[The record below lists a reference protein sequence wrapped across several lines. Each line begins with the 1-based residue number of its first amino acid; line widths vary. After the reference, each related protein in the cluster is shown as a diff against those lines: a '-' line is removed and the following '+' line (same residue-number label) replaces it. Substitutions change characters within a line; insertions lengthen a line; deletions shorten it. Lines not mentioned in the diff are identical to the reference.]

1 MNNSTQHISFKFIT
15 LILVITLLLP
25 SAVKINH
32 VFEDHKHEVC
42 KNNSVEHFHEL
53 EIDCEFYKF
62 NTTNH
67 FILSDFQQSNIVVA
81 IKSVLN
87 YSYYKFLNNHQQ
99 FNISL
104 RGPPQV
110 LV

>member
-1 MNNSTQHISFKFIT
+1 MNNRTTYSYFKIITILLVAVLISPSIVKF
-15 LILVITLLLP
+15 
-25 SAVKINH
+25 NH
-32 VFEDHKHEVC
+32 VFENHKHEVC
-42 KNNSVEHFHEL
+42 VNNSFDHFHEL

-67 FILSDFQQSNIVVA
+67 FLFENFVESTINIS

-87 YSYYKFLNNHQQ
+87 YSYYEFLNNHKKLQ
-99 FNISL
+99 ISL
-104 RGPPQV
+104 RGPPHH